1 MQDQKLHIPIEKLKN
16 EIKELPVKINSQ
28 VSSDLISIMA
38 NTGKSQLSP
47 FIKLFWGKEQQK
59 YQHPLNH

>member
-16 EIKELPVKINSQ
+16 EIKEPPVKINSQ

-38 NTGKSQLSP
+38 NIEKSQLTP
-47 FIKLFWGKEQQK
+47 FIKLFWGEEQQK